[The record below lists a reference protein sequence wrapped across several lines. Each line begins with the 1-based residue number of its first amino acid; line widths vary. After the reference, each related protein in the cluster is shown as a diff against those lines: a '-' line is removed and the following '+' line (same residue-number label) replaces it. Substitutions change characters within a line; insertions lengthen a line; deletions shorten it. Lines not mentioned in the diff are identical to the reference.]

1 MGEKVRGWVENR
13 GRERGREGRGEE
25 RRMSETE
32 REEQNSDR
40 YSALLSVSI
49 KVGKGWPRRELNR
62 PRCPKRDRKK
72 I

>member
-49 KVGKGWPRRELNR
+49 KVGKDGHRES
-62 PRCPKRDRKK
+62 
-72 I
+72 